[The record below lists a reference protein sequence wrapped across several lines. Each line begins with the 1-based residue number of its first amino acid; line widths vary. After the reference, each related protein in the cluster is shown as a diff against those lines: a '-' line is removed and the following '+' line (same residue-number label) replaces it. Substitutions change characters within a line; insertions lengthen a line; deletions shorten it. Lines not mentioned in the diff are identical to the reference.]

1 MDYLEA
7 PICLVAEESGMAEFM
22 GIGSGMGSEMMCL
35 R

>member
-7 PICLVAEESGMAEFM
+7 PKCLVAEESGMAEFI
-22 GIGSGMGSEMMCL
+22 GVGSGMGSEMMYL